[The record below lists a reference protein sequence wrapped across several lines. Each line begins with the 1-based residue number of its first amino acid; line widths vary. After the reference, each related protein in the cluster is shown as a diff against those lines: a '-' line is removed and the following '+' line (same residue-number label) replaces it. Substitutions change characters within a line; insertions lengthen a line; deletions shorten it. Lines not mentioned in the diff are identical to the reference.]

1 MDGRSGDA
9 PRLPSGELGA
19 ALLHDIVARTGE
31 VAYRYRLLPEP
42 GFEYVSESVAALVG
56 YTAAECYADPLIADK
71 LVYREDADLLPK
83 VLEASAGAEQDIL
96 IRWVHRDG
104 RVVWT
109 EQRYILTRDATGKP
123 LRVDG
128 IVHDVTRREEERQ
141 QRLQL
146 IQFRGQVRELGE
158 TERRV
163 RVLIA
168 DDHELT
174 RAGLRA
180 ILTMDPRLELVG
192 EADNGLQ
199 AVELATALQ
208 PDLVLMDMRMPHM
221 DGLSATRALK
231 QTCPMT
237 TVLILSMF
245 EDVDLLL
252 EAVKAGAAG
261 YVLKASTEQEVVSAL
276 WEALDGNLP
285 VDQGMAREVLR
296 RLAQQQAPAPTAPSR
311 TRLSP
316 REQEVLDRLARGLT
330 NREIAEELII
340 TSNTVKIHVE
350 HILAKLGVSDRT
362 QAAVRAIELGYVKPD
377 RLR

>member
-1 MDGRSGDA
+1 V
-9 PRLPSGELGA
+9 
-19 ALLHDIVARTGE
+19 LHDIVTRTGE

-42 GFEYVSESVAALVG
+42 GFEYVSESVATLVG
-56 YTAAECYADPLIADK
+56 YTAADCYADPLIADK
-71 LVYREDADLLPK
+71 LVLREDADLLPK
-83 VLEASAGAEQDIL
+83 VLEAPAGAEQDIL

-146 IQFRGQVRELGE
+146 IQFRGQVREAGE

-163 RVLIA
+163 RILIA

-180 ILTMDPRLELVG
+180 ILTVDPRLELVG

-199 AVELATALQ
+199 AVDLATALQ

-245 EDVDLLL
+245 DDVDLLL

-296 RLAQQQAPAPTAPSR
+296 RLAQQQAPAPAAPSR